1 MFLRKES
8 SVSSRHYYYV
18 TITLHA
24 IVVENVYIQLFPLI
38 SVSLSHSL
46 SHPLSLDPPDVSL
59 SPISLTVNET
69 DTVSFICTVF
79 AIPTAIIHWINDK
92 SSYLPLSVDS
102 NLNVTITNSTKDHP
116 SRFPLYISNL
126 TISSAT
132 KQHEGNYTCLA
143 INNVINLINTH
154 ENQTA
159 SLTVQGK

>member
-1 MFLRKES
+1 M
-8 SVSSRHYYYV
+8 
-18 TITLHA
+18 
-24 IVVENVYIQLFPLI
+24 
-38 SVSLSHSL
+38 
-46 SHPLSLDPPDVSL
+46 
-59 SPISLTVNET
+59 
-69 DTVSFICTVF
+69 VSFICTVF
-79 AIPTAIIHWINDK
+79 AIPTPIIHWINDK

-143 INNVINLINTH
+143 INNVTNLINTH